1 MHEGDHISISVSG
14 ILHGENLQIYFFF
27 SADVQFPLNASQE
40 PNNSG
45 SPITDYTL
53 EHDDG

>member
-1 MHEGDHISISVSG
+1 MSWTTFQFQFLEFARRKPAK
-14 ILHGENLQIYFFF
+14 LLFF
-27 SADVQFPLNASQE
+27 SADVQFPLNALQE